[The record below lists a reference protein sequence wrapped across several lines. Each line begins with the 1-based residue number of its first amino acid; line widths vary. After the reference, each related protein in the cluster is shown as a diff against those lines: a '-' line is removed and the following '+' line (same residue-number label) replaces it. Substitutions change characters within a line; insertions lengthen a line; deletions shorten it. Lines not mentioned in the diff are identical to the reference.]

1 MATVTTFTI
10 IKGKDLDFTVQVKE
24 NGTTLPLEL
33 DVADTFNFSLVDRKI
48 GTLYIDN
55 KAMTIT
61 DAPNGIVAGVIT
73 ALENAELPVKKAA
86 PEDRYM
92 SRSNLRVVIN
102 GDTVAQGNMTAFIN
116 DVYVVVG

>member
-33 DVADTFNFSLVDRKI
+33 DVADTFNFSLVNRKT
-48 GTLYIDN
+48 GELYIDN

-73 ALENAELPVKKAA
+73 ATENAELPVKKSA
-86 PEDRYM
+86 PEDRFM